1 VNTEPAM
8 LVLGLALRTINR
20 GLGLG
25 LESPGLGLKGPGLVL
40 GLTTCGLVNIVLIL
54 LCCCI

>member
-40 GLTTCGLVNIVLIL
+40 TTCGLVNIVLIL